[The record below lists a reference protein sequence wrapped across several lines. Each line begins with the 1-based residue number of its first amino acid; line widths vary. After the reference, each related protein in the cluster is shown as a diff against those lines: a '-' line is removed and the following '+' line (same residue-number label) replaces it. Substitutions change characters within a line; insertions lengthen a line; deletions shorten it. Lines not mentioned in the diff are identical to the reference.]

1 VAGAKQP
8 HHSNSTQ
15 PPLASGTADGPFQ
28 DRSPRRRFCLSTRT
42 LRAIKNVLWLTRL
55 QSASTG
61 CDSSEYRHHHSTSEV
76 AHSMVPQCGTVAI
89 PSTINDCVRQL
100 SFQTVTVRSWLWMES
115 TADWF
120 YVDCYRYTSAFVISI
135 SIVFLYFQFF
145 ISFPL
150 CTLCTNF
157 ILNK

>member
-61 CDSSEYRHHHSTSEV
+61 CDSYEYRHHHSTSEV

-89 PSTINDCVRQL
+89 PSTINDCVRAVIFSNSNSALLTVNGVDGRLILCRLL
-100 SFQTVTVRSWLWMES
+100 SVHV
-115 TADWF
+115 
-120 YVDCYRYTSAFVISI
+120 
-135 SIVFLYFQFF
+135 
-145 ISFPL
+145 SFRH
-150 CTLCTNF
+150 F
-157 ILNK
+157 D